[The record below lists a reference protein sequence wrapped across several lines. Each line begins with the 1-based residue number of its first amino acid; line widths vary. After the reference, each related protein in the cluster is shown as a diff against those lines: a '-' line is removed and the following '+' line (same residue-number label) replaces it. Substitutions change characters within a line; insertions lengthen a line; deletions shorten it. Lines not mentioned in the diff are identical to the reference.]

1 MICTNN
7 ARDTPTVDTCCSFSV
22 SPYARTH
29 AAITTTNLRTRYR
42 TLLGVLKCATR
53 LTALLYGIIIS
64 LSHFIASS
72 THRSAWPCCRHH
84 LVRAAAAAARASVTA
99 EAPCSTRRGPTSR
112 SLVRRRGAPRT
123 AQRRN
128 PHSCT
133 DNPTCALARAA
144 SARRGPSTRQTT
156 AGMAA

>member
-1 MICTNN
+1 MVRCIDLYQTL
-7 ARDTPTVDTCCSFSV
+7 DTPTVDTCCSFSV
-22 SPYARTH
+22 SPVTRCGIT
-29 AAITTTNLRTRYR
+29 TTTNLRTRYR
-42 TLLGVLKCATR
+42 TLLGVLVCNAPYSSPVR
-53 LTALLYGIIIS
+53 YH

-72 THRSAWPCCRHH
+72 THRSAWPCCRRH

-112 SLVRRRGAPRT
+112 SLSRRRGAPRT

-128 PHSCT
+128 PHSCI

-144 SARRGPSTRQTT
+144 SAGRGPSTRQTT